1 MNYINYL
8 VEVSYME
15 SNMEMFDDI
24 RWEHYRHSEFLKTIK
39 NSNLKYI
46 NLFLRK
52 TESNSSES

>member
-8 VEVSYME
+8 IKVSYME
-15 SNMEMFDDI
+15 SNMEMIDEI
-24 RWEHYRHSEFLKTIK
+24 QWEQYRHSEFLKTIK

-52 TESNSSES
+52 MESNSSER